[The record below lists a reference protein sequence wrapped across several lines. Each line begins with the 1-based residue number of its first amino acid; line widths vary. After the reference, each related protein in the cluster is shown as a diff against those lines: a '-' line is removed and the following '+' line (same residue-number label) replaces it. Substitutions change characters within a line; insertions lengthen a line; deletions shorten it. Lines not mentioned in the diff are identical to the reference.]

1 MQRLSFIVIVLL
13 LICSCRFGKSAA
25 TSFLGTWRLSD
36 ISEGVRPVKTS
47 GDNLLDEAAFKEIL
61 KEGLL
66 LSLFEDGTF
75 TEVTGNGRY
84 RFGKWSYVTSD
95 RKRIRIGDF
104 YEAAFERS
112 GTGGKQVLVL
122 SRQEDKALMKMVLSA
137 RPVNTYQDDPFYYTH
152 NRWRDKTPDSLP
164 LIQAKLTNYFE
175 HLTLLL
181 KAAMERKSE
190 VVSFEFSQGIVR
202 IYNGGIGI
210 IPPDKQSES
219 WYAVFETRAAAKHAT
234 DMYNKYMSRATY
246 KGGSKGD
253 WVADD
258 YDILLFI
265 YSDFKK
271 GNIYQ

>member
-1 MQRLSFIVIVLL
+1 MQRLSYIVIVVL
-13 LICSCRFGKSAA
+13 LISSCRMGDRTD

-47 GDNLLDEAAFKEIL
+47 GDPLLDEAAFKQLL

-84 RFGKWSYVTSD
+84 RLGKWSYTD
-95 RKRIRIGDF
+95 PDKKRVRVGDF
-104 YEAAFERS
+104 YEGAFERS
-112 GTGGKQVLVL
+112 GTGGKKVLVL
-122 SRQEDKALMKMVLSA
+122 LRLEDKALMKMVLSG
-137 RPVNTYQDDPFYYTH
+137 RPVKTYQDDPFYYTH
-152 NRWRDKTPDSLP
+152 NRWREKTPDSLP

-219 WYAVFETRAAAKHAT
+219 WFAGFETRAAARRAT

-246 KGGSKGD
+246 KGASKGD

-271 GNIYQ
+271 GTIYK

>member
-1 MQRLSFIVIVLL
+1 MQRRCLLALL
-13 LICSCRFGKSAA
+13 LFLFSGCWFGNPAPD
-25 TSFLGTWRLSD
+25 SFLGTWRLSD
-36 ISEGVRPVKTS
+36 ITEGLRPVRTS
-47 GDNLLDEAAFKEIL
+47 GDPLLDEAAFKEQL
-61 KEGLL
+61 KDGLL
-66 LSLFEDGTF
+66 VSLFEDGTF
-75 TEVTGNGRY
+75 TEVSGKGSY
-84 RFGKWSYVTSD
+84 RFGKWAYTTD
-95 RKRIRIGDF
+95 DKKRIRIGDF

-112 GTGGKQVLVL
+112 GKGGKKVLVL
-122 SRQEDKALMKMVLSA
+122 SRQEDKANLKMVLSA
-137 RPVNTYQDDPFYYTH
+137 RPVKTFRDDPFYYTH
-152 NRWRDKTPDSLP
+152 NRWREKTPDSIP
-164 LIQAKLTNYFE
+164 LIREKLTNYFE
-175 HLTLLL
+175 HLTLIL

-219 WYAVFETRAAAKHAT
+219 WYAVFETRAAARHAT
-234 DMYNKYMSRATY
+234 DMYNTYMSRATY
-246 KGGSKGD
+246 KGASKGD